1 MQLVERMNFTPNSC
15 MVCGA
20 GNTPDGETGEL
31 GPFIDLGV
39 EVSWGDH
46 AYMCL
51 KCGTKVGVLCHMG
64 SKEDLALKDDE
75 IRRLK
80 LANHELQSTIEQAT
94 ARERAKLQRSRAA

>member
-1 MQLVERMNFTPNSC
+1 MRLVERMNFAPHSC
-15 MVCGA
+15 VVCGV
-20 GNTPDGETGEL
+20 GNTPDGDTGEV

-51 KCGTKVGVLCHMG
+51 GCGTKVGVLCKMG
-64 SKEDLALKDDE
+64 SAEDMGLKDDE

-80 LANHELQSTIEQAT
+80 RDNHELQSTIELAT
-94 ARERAKLQRSRAA
+94 AREKAQLQSSRAA